1 MTAPAGPELADQ
13 VLTLMRSRRVVRSF
27 RDEPVSADD
36 LRRVTEA
43 GRWAT
48 SAGNRHLHKFLV
60 VRDPA
65 RIRLVRS
72 ASPGM
77 LAAPPVL
84 IFILTDTDVAAA
96 QSMQLGRDHST
107 WVDVGTA
114 AMNMMNIAHALG
126 LGTCPVTSFSRSG
139 VAVMLD
145 LPAQLIP
152 ELMLM
157 VGHPAPVDRRLRP
170 NAPKP
175 VTAREL
181 TSWERVGTH
190 DPPSIAPAG
199 GISRAGD
206 GRGGRG

>member
-1 MTAPAGPELADQ
+1 MTSTGPDLAAQ
-13 VLTLMRSRRVVRSF
+13 VLALMRSRRVVRSF
-27 RDEPVSADD
+27 RDEPVSDDD
-36 LRRVTEA
+36 LRRITEA

-60 VRDPA
+60 MRDPD

-77 LAAPPVL
+77 LAAPPAL
-84 IFILTDTDVAAA
+84 IFILTDTQVAAEQA
-96 QSMQLGRDHST
+96 MQLERDHST

-114 AMNMMNIAHALG
+114 AMNMMNIAHVLG

-139 VAVMLD
+139 VAVLLD
-145 LPAQLIP
+145 LPPHLIP

-157 VGHPAPVDRRLRP
+157 VGHPAPVDRRLQV

-181 TSWERVGTH
+181 TSWERVGTL
-190 DPPSIAPAG
+190 DPPPVHQAG
-199 GISRAGD
+199 GS
-206 GRGGRG
+206 GGTQHEQGGPS